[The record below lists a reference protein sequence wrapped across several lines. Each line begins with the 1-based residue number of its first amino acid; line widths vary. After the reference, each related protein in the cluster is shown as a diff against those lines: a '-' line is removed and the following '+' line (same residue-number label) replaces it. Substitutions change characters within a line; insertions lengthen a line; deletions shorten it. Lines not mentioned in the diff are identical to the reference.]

1 MALPEIATPIYT
13 LTIPSTK
20 KRVKYRPFLV
30 KEQKLLIL
38 AMENEDQEQILD
50 AITNTIKACLI
61 TKLDMSTLA
70 LFDIEYLF
78 LQIRARSI
86 SEEIEMRVTCADDGE
101 TTVDVKFMVD
111 DVKVNF
117 PKGHTNIIKL
127 DDDLTIEMQ
136 YPDLDY
142 FAKINFMD
150 EKVDEYELVAK
161 CIKRVYVG
169 EDDFTSDSLDESK
182 AWVEGLTNNQ
192 FEKIQSFFE
201 TMPTLRHVLKVKN
214 PKTKVANEV
223 VLEGLSDFFVQPSF
237 TRAS

>member
-1 MALPEIATPIYT
+1 MALPEIATPTYT

-20 KRVKYRPFLV
+20 KKVKYRPFLV
-30 KEQKLLIL
+30 KEQKILIL

-50 AITNTIKACLI
+50 AITNTIKSCLI
-61 TKLDMSTLA
+61 TKVDMKTLA

-111 DVKVNF
+111 DVKVNY
-117 PKGHTNIIKL
+117 PKGHTNIIEL
-127 DDDLTIEMQ
+127 SDNLTIEMQ

-214 PKTKVANEV
+214 PKTKVVNEV
-223 VLEGLSDFFVQPSF
+223 VLEGLSDFFV
-237 TRAS
+237 

>member
-20 KRVKYRPFLV
+20 KKVKYRPFLV

-61 TKLDMSTLA
+61 TKIDMATLA

-111 DVKVNF
+111 DVKVNY
-117 PKGHTNIIKL
+117 PKGHTNIIEL
-127 DDDLTIEMQ
+127 GDDLTIEMQ

-214 PKTKVANEV
+214 PKTKVVNEV
-223 VLEGLSDFFVQPSF
+223 VLEGLSDFFV
-237 TRAS
+237 

>member
-13 LTIPSTK
+13 LTIPSSK

-117 PKGHTNIIKL
+117 PKGHTNIIQL
-127 DDDLTIEMQ
+127 SDDLTIEMQ

-214 PKTKVANEV
+214 PKTKVVNEV
-223 VLEGLSDFFVQPSF
+223 VLEGLSDFFV
-237 TRAS
+237 

>member
-1 MALPEIATPIYT
+1 MALPEIATPTYT

-20 KRVKYRPFLV
+20 KKVKYRPFLV
-30 KEQKLLIL
+30 KEQKILIL

-61 TKLDMSTLA
+61 TKIDMATLA

-214 PKTKVANEV
+214 PKTKVVNEV
-223 VLEGLSDFFVQPSF
+223 VLEGLSDFFV
-237 TRAS
+237 

>member
-20 KRVKYRPFLV
+20 KKVKYRPFLV

-61 TKLDMSTLA
+61 TKIDMATLA

-127 DDDLTIEMQ
+127 DDNLTIEMQ

-182 AWVEGLTNNQ
+182 AWVEGLTNSQ

-214 PKTKVANEV
+214 PKTKVMNEV
-223 VLEGLSDFFVQPSF
+223 VLEGLSDFFV
-237 TRAS
+237 

>member
-1 MALPEIATPIYT
+1 MALPEIATPTYT

-20 KRVKYRPFLV
+20 KKVKYRPFLV
-30 KEQKLLIL
+30 KEQKILIL

-61 TKLDMSTLA
+61 TKLDMATLA

-117 PKGHTNIIKL
+117 PKGHTNIVKL
-127 DDDLTIEMQ
+127 DGDLTIEMQ

-192 FEKIQSFFE
+192 FEKIQQFFE

-214 PKTKVANEV
+214 PKTKVVNEV
-223 VLEGLSDFFVQPSF
+223 VLEGLSDFFV
-237 TRAS
+237 

>member
-20 KRVKYRPFLV
+20 KKVKYRPFLV
-30 KEQKLLIL
+30 KEQKILIL

-50 AITNTIKACLI
+50 AITNTIKSCLI
-61 TKLDMSTLA
+61 TKVDMTTLA

-117 PKGHTNIIKL
+117 PKGHTNIVKL
-127 DDDLTIEMQ
+127 DGDLTIEMQ

-142 FAKINFMD
+142 FTKINFMD

-192 FEKIQSFFE
+192 FEKIQQFFE

-214 PKTKVANEV
+214 PKTKVTNEV
-223 VLEGLSDFFVQPSF
+223 VLEGLSDFFV
-237 TRAS
+237 

>member
-13 LTIPSTK
+13 LTVPSTK

-38 AMENEDQEQILD
+38 ALENDDQEQILD
-50 AITNTIKACLI
+50 AITKTIQNCLH
-61 TKLDMSTLA
+61 TKIKVEDMA

-86 SEEIEMRVTCADDGE
+86 SEEIEMKVTCADDGE
-101 TTVDVKFMVD
+101 TTIDVKFMVD

-127 DDDLTIEMQ
+127 DDDLTVEMK
-136 YPDLDY
+136 YPDLEY
-142 FAKINFMD
+142 FTKVNFIGEEPD
-150 EKVDEYELVAK
+150 AYELVAK

-169 EDDFTSDSLDESK
+169 EDDYTADSVEESK
-182 AWVEGLTNNQ
+182 KWVEGLTNAQ
-192 FEKIQSFFE
+192 FDKIQAFFE
-201 TMPTLRHVLKVKN
+201 TMPSLRHVLKVKN

-223 VLEGLSDFFVQPSF
+223 VLEGLSDFF
-237 TRAS
+237 A

>member
-20 KRVKYRPFLV
+20 KKVKYRPFLV
-30 KEQKLLIL
+30 KEQKILIL

-61 TKLDMSTLA
+61 TKVDMSTLA

-86 SEEIEMRVTCADDGE
+86 SEEIEMRVTCGDDGE

-127 DDDLTIEMQ
+127 DDNLTIEMQ

-169 EDDFTSDSLDESK
+169 EDDFTADSLDESK

-214 PKTKVANEV
+214 PKTKVVNEV
-223 VLEGLSDFFVQPSF
+223 VLEGLSDFFV
-237 TRAS
+237 

>member
-20 KRVKYRPFLV
+20 KKVKYRPFLV
-30 KEQKLLIL
+30 KEQKILIL

-61 TKLDMSTLA
+61 TKVDMATLA

-127 DDDLTIEMQ
+127 SDNLTIEMQ

-142 FAKINFMD
+142 FTKINFMD

-214 PKTKVANEV
+214 PKTKVVNEV
-223 VLEGLSDFFVQPSF
+223 VLEGLSDFFV
-237 TRAS
+237 

>member
-1 MALPEIATPIYT
+1 MPLPEIATPVYT
-13 LTIPSTK
+13 LTVPSTK

-38 AMENEDQEQILD
+38 ALENDDQEQILD
-50 AITNTIKACLI
+50 AITKTIQNCLH
-61 TKLDMSTLA
+61 TKIKVEDMA

-86 SEEIEMRVTCADDGE
+86 SEEIEMKVTCADDGE

-117 PKGHTNIIKL
+117 PKGHTNVIKI
-127 DDDLTIEMQ
+127 DDDLTVEMK

-142 FAKINFMD
+142 FTKVNFIGEEPD
-150 EKVDEYELVAK
+150 AYELVAK

-169 EDDFTSDSLDESK
+169 EDDYTADSVEESK
-182 AWVEGLTNNQ
+182 KWVEGLTNAQ
-192 FEKIQSFFE
+192 FDKIQAFFE
-201 TMPTLRHVLKVKN
+201 TMPSLRHVLKVKN

-223 VLEGLSDFFVQPSF
+223 VLEGLSDFF
-237 TRAS
+237 A

>member
-13 LTIPSTK
+13 LTIPSSK

-50 AITNTIKACLI
+50 AITNTIKACLN

-117 PKGHTNIIKL
+117 PKGHTNIIEL
-127 DDDLTIEMQ
+127 DNDLTIEMQ

-214 PKTKVANEV
+214 PKTKVVNEV
-223 VLEGLSDFFVQPSF
+223 VLEGLSDFFV
-237 TRAS
+237 

>member
-1 MALPEIATPIYT
+1 MPLPEIATPTYT

-61 TKLDMSTLA
+61 TKVDMATLA

-78 LQIRARSI
+78 LQRRARSI
-86 SEEIEMRVTCADDGE
+86 SEEIEMRVTCGDDGE

-127 DDDLTIEMQ
+127 DDNLTIEMQ

-182 AWVEGLTNNQ
+182 AWVEGLTNSQ

-214 PKTKVANEV
+214 PKTKVVNDV
-223 VLEGLSDFFVQPSF
+223 VLEGLSDFFV
-237 TRAS
+237 

>member
-1 MALPEIATPIYT
+1 MPLPEIATPTYT

-61 TKLDMSTLA
+61 TKIDMATLA

-117 PKGHTNIIKL
+117 PKGHTNIIEL
-127 DDDLTIEMQ
+127 DNDLTIEMQ

-182 AWVEGLTNNQ
+182 AWVEGLTNSQ

-214 PKTKVANEV
+214 PKTKVVNEV
-223 VLEGLSDFFVQPSF
+223 VLEGLSDFFV
-237 TRAS
+237 

>member
-1 MALPEIATPIYT
+1 MALPEIATPTYT

-20 KRVKYRPFLV
+20 KKVKYRPFLV
-30 KEQKLLIL
+30 KEQKILIL

-61 TKLDMSTLA
+61 TKVDMATLA

-127 DDDLTIEMQ
+127 DDNLTIEMQ

-182 AWVEGLTNNQ
+182 AWVEGLTNSQ

-214 PKTKVANEV
+214 PKTKVVNEV
-223 VLEGLSDFFVQPSF
+223 VLEGLSDFFV
-237 TRAS
+237 

>member
-1 MALPEIATPIYT
+1 MALPEIATPTYT

-20 KRVKYRPFLV
+20 KKVKYRPFLV
-30 KEQKLLIL
+30 KEQKILIL

-50 AITNTIKACLI
+50 AITNTIKSCLI
-61 TKLDMSTLA
+61 TKVDMTTLA

-111 DVKVNF
+111 DVKVNY
-117 PKGHTNIIKL
+117 PKGHTNIIEL
-127 DDDLTIEMQ
+127 SDNLTIEMQ

-201 TMPTLRHVLKVKN
+201 TMPTLRHVLKVKK
-214 PKTKVANEV
+214 PKTKVTNEV
-223 VLEGLSDFFVQPSF
+223 VLEGLSDFFV
-237 TRAS
+237 

>member
-13 LTIPSTK
+13 LTIPSSK

-61 TKLDMSTLA
+61 TKVDMATLA

-117 PKGHTNIIKL
+117 PKGHTNIIEL
-127 DDDLTIEMQ
+127 DNDLTIEMQ

-214 PKTKVANEV
+214 PKTKVTNEV
-223 VLEGLSDFFVQPSF
+223 VLEGLSDFFV
-237 TRAS
+237 

>member
-13 LTIPSTK
+13 LTIPSSK

-38 AMENEDQEQILD
+38 ALENDDQEQILD
-50 AITNTIKACLI
+50 AITKTIQNCLH
-61 TKLDMSTLA
+61 TKINVSDMA

-111 DVKVNF
+111 DVKVNY
-117 PKGHTNIIKL
+117 PKGHTNIIEL
-127 DDDLTIEMQ
+127 SDNLTIEMQ

-214 PKTKVANEV
+214 PKTKVVNEV
-223 VLEGLSDFFVQPSF
+223 VLEGLSDFFV
-237 TRAS
+237 

>member
-20 KRVKYRPFLV
+20 KKVKYRPFLV

-50 AITNTIKACLI
+50 AITNTIKSCLI
-61 TKLDMSTLA
+61 TKIDMATLA

-86 SEEIEMRVTCADDGE
+86 SEEIEMRVTCADDGD

-127 DDDLTIEMQ
+127 SDELTVEMQ

-142 FAKINFMD
+142 FTKINFMD

-182 AWVEGLTNNQ
+182 EWVEGLTNNQ

-214 PKTKVANEV
+214 PKTKVVNEV
-223 VLEGLSDFFVQPSF
+223 VLEGLSDFFV
-237 TRAS
+237 

>member
-1 MALPEIATPIYT
+1 MALPEIATPTYT

-20 KRVKYRPFLV
+20 KKVKYRPFLV
-30 KEQKLLIL
+30 KEQKILIL

-50 AITNTIKACLI
+50 AITNTIKSCLI
-61 TKLDMSTLA
+61 TKVDMTTLA

-117 PKGHTNIIKL
+117 PKGHTNIIEL
-127 DDDLTIEMQ
+127 DNDLTIEMQ

-182 AWVEGLTNNQ
+182 EWVEGLTNNQ

-214 PKTKVANEV
+214 PKTKVTNEV
-223 VLEGLSDFFVQPSF
+223 VLEGLSDFFV
-237 TRAS
+237 

>member
-30 KEQKLLIL
+30 KEQKILIL

-50 AITNTIKACLI
+50 AITNTIKSCLI
-61 TKLDMSTLA
+61 TKVDMTTLA

-117 PKGHTNIIKL
+117 PKGHTNIIEL
-127 DDDLTIEMQ
+127 DNDLTIEMQ

-214 PKTKVANEV
+214 PKTKVVNEV
-223 VLEGLSDFFVQPSF
+223 VLEGLSDFFV
-237 TRAS
+237 

>member
-1 MALPEIATPIYT
+1 MALPEIATPTYT

-38 AMENEDQEQILD
+38 ALENDDQEQILD
-50 AITNTIKACLI
+50 AITKTIQNCLH
-61 TKLDMSTLA
+61 TKIKVEDMA

-86 SEEIEMRVTCADDGE
+86 SEEIEMKVTCADDGE

-117 PKGHTNIIKL
+117 PKGHTNVIKI
-127 DDDLTIEMQ
+127 DDDLTVEMK

-142 FAKINFMD
+142 FTKVNFIGEEPD
-150 EKVDEYELVAK
+150 AYELVAK

-169 EDDFTSDSLDESK
+169 EDDYTADSVEESK
-182 AWVEGLTNNQ
+182 KWVEGLTNAQ
-192 FEKIQSFFE
+192 FDKIQAFFE

-223 VLEGLSDFFVQPSF
+223 VLEGLSDFF
-237 TRAS
+237 A

>member
-1 MALPEIATPIYT
+1 MALPEIATPTYT

-20 KRVKYRPFLV
+20 KKVKYRPFLV

-61 TKLDMSTLA
+61 TKVDMATLA

-127 DDDLTIEMQ
+127 SDDLTIEMQ

-201 TMPTLRHVLKVKN
+201 TMPTLRHILKVKN
-214 PKTKVANEV
+214 PKTKVVNEV
-223 VLEGLSDFFVQPSF
+223 VLEGLSDFFV
-237 TRAS
+237 

>member
-20 KRVKYRPFLV
+20 KKVKYRPFLV

-61 TKLDMSTLA
+61 TKIDMATLA

-86 SEEIEMRVTCADDGE
+86 SEEIEMRVTCGDDGE

-127 DDDLTIEMQ
+127 DDNLTIEMQ

-214 PKTKVANEV
+214 PKTKVVNEV
-223 VLEGLSDFFVQPSF
+223 VLEGLSDFFV
-237 TRAS
+237 